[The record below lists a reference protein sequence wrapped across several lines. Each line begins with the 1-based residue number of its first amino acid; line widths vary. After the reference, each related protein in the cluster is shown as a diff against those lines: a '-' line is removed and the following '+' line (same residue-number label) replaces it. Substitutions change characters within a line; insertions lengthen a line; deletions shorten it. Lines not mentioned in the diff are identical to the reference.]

1 MSTTD
6 ALHRERV
13 WSDKSSEDIR
23 DKSSGEIKG
32 YHLNSIKRAA
42 LQPKDGHADRRID
55 SETDNKAM
63 MSTLDHTVVQRFEFM
78 YI

>member
-13 WSDKSSEDIR
+13 WSDKSSDDIR

-32 YHLNSIKRAA
+32 YHLNSIKRDV
-42 LQPKDGHADRRID
+42 LQPKDGHADDRRTKQIV
-55 SETDNKAM
+55 SETDSNAM
-63 MSTLDHTVVQRFEFM
+63 MATLDHTVV
-78 YI
+78 